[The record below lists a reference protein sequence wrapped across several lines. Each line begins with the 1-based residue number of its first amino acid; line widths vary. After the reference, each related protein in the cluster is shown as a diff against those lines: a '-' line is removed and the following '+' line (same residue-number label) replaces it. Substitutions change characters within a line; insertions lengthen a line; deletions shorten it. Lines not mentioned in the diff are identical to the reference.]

1 MTVWVNRPQAY
12 ELELLCCYQNI
23 LKQNPTEEK
32 RVNKNVLEP
41 IISSS
46 QFSEQ
51 WNIFLIF
58 RIQCQCKDHIQRSRD
73 VPFQE
78 VGSVPRRGSWC
89 CTAGGSHAS
98 APPCPLAICQL
109 MASLW
114 PPSCSIMLGPRFMS
128 QGLSAP
134 CLPPPG
140 MWMRWGVFNRCWK
153 LEPVHSLHPAPPRSS
168 CWKVGPP
175 LPVFSWP
182 LLLFL
187 VVSSSSC
194 SEPFVDTGTGSPGA
208 GPGLALSSASGKR
221 QKLARE
227 LGVHAL
233 DYHLHTGLWFP
244 LLCSD
249 RWLFIFFFWFV
260 SIECFYLLS
269 ETLPLWRSLIW
280 NTEMD
285 QKKAE

>member
-23 LKQNPTEEK
+23 LKQNSTEEK
-32 RVNKNVLEP
+32 RVNKNVLKH

-46 QFSEQ
+46 EFSEQ

-58 RIQCQCKDHIQRSRD
+58 RIQCQCKDHIQGSRD
-73 VPFQE
+73 APFQE
-78 VGSVPRRGSWC
+78 VGTVPRSGNWR
-89 CTAGGSHAS
+89 CTAGESHTSAAGGLSVVAS
-98 APPCPLAICQL
+98 P
-109 MASLW
+109 W
-114 PPSCSIMLGPRFMS
+114 PPSCSVMLGPPFMS

-140 MWMRWGVFNRCWK
+140 TWTRWGVFSRCWK
-153 LEPVHSLHPAPPRSS
+153 LEPVRSPHPAPPRSS
-168 CWKVGPP
+168 CWKVGPL
-175 LPVFSWP
+175 LPAFSWP

-194 SEPFVDTGTGSPGA
+194 SEPFVDTGTGSPAA

-221 QKLARE
+221 QRLARE
-227 LGVHAL
+227 LRVHAL
-233 DYHLHTGLWFP
+233 HYPLQTGLWFP

-249 RWLFIFFFWFV
+249 RWLLSFIF
-260 SIECFYLLS
+260 
-269 ETLPLWRSLIW
+269 
-280 NTEMD
+280 
-285 QKKAE
+285 